1 MTITVIM
8 MVIIIK
14 YFFIPFKG
22 KSNIKKKYTY
32 KRLSFKSAQQHTGK
46 VNTSSIIKQNI
57 YILLME
63 VHCKLKSITQY
74 DCSIIGTSIIIT
86 VLILSDRT
94 LKSKLLTHSSY
105 PFIHTFTS
113 IQSHNPSHTCTF
125 SRPK

>member
-57 YILLME
+57 YYLWK
-63 VHCKLKSITQY
+63 C
-74 DCSIIGTSIIIT
+74 T
-86 VLILSDRT
+86 V
-94 LKSKLLTHSSY
+94 
-105 PFIHTFTS
+105 
-113 IQSHNPSHTCTF
+113 N
-125 SRPK
+125 